1 MFTLTVFVIPAM
13 HHYSLLKL
21 LTSKGEGII
30 ELVQASN
37 FGGGGGKGKKC
48 KKRKGKVVHN
58 ILEEN

>member
-1 MFTLTVFVIPAM
+1 M

-37 FGGGGGKGKKC
+37 SGGGGGGEKC
-48 KKRKGKVVHN
+48 KKRKAQKVVVHN

>member
-1 MFTLTVFVIPAM
+1 M

-37 FGGGGGKGKKC
+37 FGGGGKGKNAKNA
-48 KKRKGKVVHN
+48 KGR
-58 ILEEN
+58 

>member
-1 MFTLTVFVIPAM
+1 M

-37 FGGGGGKGKKC
+37 FGGGGGGKGKNAKNA
-48 KKRKGKVVHN
+48 KGR
-58 ILEEN
+58 